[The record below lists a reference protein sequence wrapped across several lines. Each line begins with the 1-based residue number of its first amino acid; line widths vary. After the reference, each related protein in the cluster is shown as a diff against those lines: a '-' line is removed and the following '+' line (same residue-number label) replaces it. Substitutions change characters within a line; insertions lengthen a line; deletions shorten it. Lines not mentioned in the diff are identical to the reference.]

1 MDDFFGAIVVIIGLV
16 AALAQRAKQGQARKQ
31 ARRPMPMPMAA
42 GMPDIPVP
50 PAARKAPAAEQIM
63 LPPLASAKAQETMLP
78 PMASAASQ
86 RPVMAPRV
94 QPTMDAP
101 EDAAEPYAGSMHAE
115 THEGEDPCH
124 PREERDVPRM
134 APVPVETPG
143 LRLNF
148 SGDSLMQALV
158 MQEVLKRPCQ
168 RRG

>member
-1 MDDFFGAIVVIIGLV
+1 MDDFFGAVVVIIVVV
-16 AALAQRAKQGQARKQ
+16 AALAQKAKQGQARKQ
-31 ARRPMPMPMAA
+31 ARRPMPVPMAA
-42 GMPDIPVP
+42 GVPDIPA
-50 PAARKAPAAEQIM
+50 PAARKAPAAEQ
-63 LPPLASAKAQETMLP
+63 TMLP
-78 PMASAASQ
+78 PRAAAMPQEAILPSRAADLPQ

-101 EDAAEPYAGSMHAE
+101 EDAAELYAGSMRAD

-124 PREERDVPRM
+124 PQEERDVPRM